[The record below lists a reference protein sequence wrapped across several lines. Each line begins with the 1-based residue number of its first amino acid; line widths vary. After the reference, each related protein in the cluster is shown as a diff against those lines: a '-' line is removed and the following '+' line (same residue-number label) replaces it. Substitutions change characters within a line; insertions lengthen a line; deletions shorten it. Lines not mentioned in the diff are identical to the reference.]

1 MINLEAFPS
10 FLGYVFHWRVV
21 NHLKLLF
28 LLGPGIFLA
37 SLTLFFSLWEY
48 LTVSQLFFTHY
59 L

>member
-1 MINLEAFPS
+1 MINLEAFPFS
-10 FLGYVFHWRVV
+10 LGYVFHWRVV

-28 LLGPGIFLA
+28 LIGPGFLLT
-37 SLTLFFSLWEY
+37 SLTLFFSLWQY